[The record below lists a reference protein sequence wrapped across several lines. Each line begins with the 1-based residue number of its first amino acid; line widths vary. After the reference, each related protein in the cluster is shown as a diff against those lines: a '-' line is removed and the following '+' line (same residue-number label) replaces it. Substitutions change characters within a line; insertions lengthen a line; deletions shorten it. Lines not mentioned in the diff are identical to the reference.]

1 MENGII
7 ELALVTF
14 LAAILGIL
22 GRIFKQPLFIAYLAT
37 GLLIGYFNYGDIVQK
52 DFFQIFSEFGIMF
65 LLFLVGLE
73 VNYASIRTVG
83 KISFILGIG
92 QIIFTFFIGYIILHF
107 GFGYAQVSAAYIALA
122 LTFSSTI
129 IIVKLLSEK
138 KDLNSLYG
146 KISVGFMLVQDFV
159 AIFVLVILAGLQTG
173 SDGLAHNIIFTLLKG
188 AGLFAGAVLLGR
200 HVIPVL
206 MNRVARSQEL
216 LFLISLAWL
225 FLVVAAV
232 QQLGFSLAI
241 GGFIAGLALANSSEN
256 FEISGQMKPLKDF
269 FLFIFFIILG
279 STIVISNVGG
289 LLPLVVVLTLLVVIG
304 NPFIVLLLMRI
315 LGYRR
320 RTSFMAGLTV
330 AQIGEFS
337 LILAAMGLQ
346 LGHLTENDVAL
357 VTSVAVI
364 TITLCSYLIMN
375 GNSLAIKLDP
385 VLKFFERKRTGVEDV
400 LIEDMVRRDIILVG
414 VKRTGQ
420 AIAAHLT
427 PQQVL
432 LIDFDPDVVKKF
444 RERGYSVLLGDI
456 ADPEII
462 EHAHMYDAHLVISTS
477 PDFNDNMTLL
487 SYVKKIEGNRKVVV
501 RARTEIEARLLYKKG
516 ADYVIMP
523 HFTAGNYIGHAVKE
537 DPGGMFL
544 NELKKRDISLLEKE
558 VFS

>member
-1 MENGII
+1 MEHGII

-52 DFFQIFSEFGIMF
+52 DFFRIFSEFGIMF

-92 QIIFTFFIGYIILHF
+92 QIIFTFFIGYIILYF

>member
-7 ELALVTF
+7 ELAIVTF

-52 DFFQIFSEFGIMF
+52 DFFRIFSEFGIMF

>member
-7 ELALVTF
+7 ELAIVTF

-52 DFFQIFSEFGIMF
+52 DFFRIFSEFGIMF

-92 QIIFTFFIGYIILHF
+92 QIIFTFFIGYIILYF

-544 NELKKRDISLLEKE
+544 NEFKKRDLSLLEKE